1 MKKCFLAILIVF
13 TLFSGCIKDDF
24 CIDPITPNLVISFYD
39 NDNPDNLKRTTDL
52 TVWAEGKEELYTNAS
67 LDSILIPLDPAIDMT
82 VYHLSLA
89 DVEDE
94 ITITYIRKEVFVSR
108 SCGFKYNFE
117 NLEVPI
123 NTNNWILDIQ
133 ITNQTV
139 EDETEHI
146 KILY

>member
-1 MKKCFLAILIVF
+1 MLF
-13 TLFSGCIKDDF
+13 TSCIKDDF

-39 NDNPDNLKRTTDL
+39 NDNPDNLKRTSDL
-52 TVWAEGKEELYTNAS
+52 TVWAEGKEELYTDAS

-94 ITITYIRKEVFVSR
+94 ITITYTRKEVFVSR

-117 NLEVPI
+117 NLEAPI
-123 NTNNWILDIQ
+123 NTNNWILGIQ

>member
-1 MKKCFLAILIVF
+1 MKKYFLVTLIIF
-13 TLFSGCIKDDF
+13 TLFTSCIKDDF

-117 NLEVPI
+117 NLEAPI
-123 NTNNWILDIQ
+123 NTNNWILGIQ

>member
-1 MKKCFLAILIVF
+1 MLF
-13 TLFSGCIKDDF
+13 TSCIKDDF

-108 SCGFKYNFE
+108 SCGYKYNFE

-123 NTNNWILDIQ
+123 NSDNWILDIQ

>member
-1 MKKCFLAILIVF
+1 MKKYFLVTLIIF
-13 TLFSGCIKDDF
+13 TLFTSCIKDDF

-39 NDNPDNLKRTTDL
+39 NDNPDNLKTTTDL
-52 TVWAEGKEELYTNAS
+52 TVWAEGLEELYTEVDV
-67 LDSILIPLDPAIDMT
+67 DSILVPLDPGNDIT
-82 VYHLSLA
+82 VYHLKLA

-94 ITITYIRKEVFVSR
+94 ITITYTRNEVFVSR

-117 NLEVPI
+117 NLEIPN
-123 NTNNWILDIQ
+123 NTNNWIIDTQ

>member
-1 MKKCFLAILIVF
+1 MKKYFLVTLIVF
-13 TLFSGCIKDDF
+13 TLFTSCIKDDF
-24 CIDPITPNLVISFYD
+24 CVDPITPNLVISFYD
-39 NDNPDNLKRTTDL
+39 NDSPDNLKRTTDL
-52 TVWAEGKEELYTNAS
+52 TVWAEGKEELYTSAS
-67 LDSILIPLDPAIDMT
+67 LDSILIPLDPVNDMT
-82 VYHLSLA
+82 VYYLSLA

-94 ITITYIRKEVFVSR
+94 ITITYTRKEVFVSR

-123 NTNNWILDIQ
+123 NTDNWILDIQ

-139 EDETEHI
+139 ENETEHI

>member
-1 MKKCFLAILIVF
+1 MKKYFLVTLITFVLF
-13 TLFSGCIKDDF
+13 TSCIKDDF
-24 CIDPITPNLVISFYD
+24 CVDPITPNLVISFYD
-39 NDNPDNLKRTTDL
+39 NDNPDNLKRTSNL

-94 ITITYIRKEVFVSR
+94 ITITYTRKEVFVSR

-123 NTNNWILDIQ
+123 NSDNWILDIQ
-133 ITNQTV
+133 ITNQIV